1 MRFEI
6 AVALNWKKYLDQL
19 TTNKSTYKLLSTFTA
34 CRIRETFTRYINN
47 VSAPLKKDL
56 MPLYYVLKTQKDLPY
71 PVSEP
76 DVVLNNQAVQCG
88 QKLML
93 FHWFDKISDKDE
105 WKVKSK
111 NLQNYR
117 KVSYEFKDK
126 KKVTFEMCD
135 LTYDNLS
142 YLKVINWTVYASFKR
157 IQELP
162 EIKKNKLD
170 NRLFP
175 YQVEG
180 VRMLSAGFRL
190 LADEQ
195 GLGKALTLDT
205 RIPTPTGWTTMGA
218 LKVGDR
224 VFDDMGNAT
233 TVTHT
238 YYHKDKNVYR
248 VTFSDGVSIDCCE
261 DHLWQI
267 HDQHGLKVVPLKWF
281 LQKDQFGTIRKDK
294 LKDKYIWKYYIP
306 KCAPVQYDAQEI
318 PFDAYVLGALL
329 GDGCLTRPS
338 VLFTTADEEMFDN
351 INKRLFAGY
360 SLKKRKYN
368 TYDYYITAGTF
379 GHNAYKEAL
388 HNLHLCGCK
397 SNDKFVPEC
406 YKYNTKQIRLDVL
419 RGLLDTDGYA
429 TKDGVVEFCSIS
441 KRLADDVRFLAESL
455 GYLCSFSTKTPRCNG
470 KECSTAYVVRIK
482 SETPAELFLLE
493 RKRNKLPLVRHF
505 KPRRNIVSIEYIGV
519 QDVKCITVNS
529 PSHLYLCDH
538 FVVTHNTAQVL
549 QFIKL
554 KGLKKILIC
563 CPATLKLNWRKE
575 ALMWTDFT
583 KEDISIIQGSQPYD
597 VNNKIT
603 IINYDLLPYWA
614 ETLKRNKYQLVV
626 ADECHYIQSDKAQ
639 RTKAFLTVIENSEDR
654 IFISG
659 TPFTS
664 RPYQM
669 YTALHNIAPKVFH
682 SAQEYGLKFCGPVYQ
697 RNQLVFKGASNMDVL
712 HSILMDG
719 ICIRRLKEDV
729 LEELPEKM
737 RITVPMGMDAA
748 EIRKDPDLFREICY
762 LEGKIARSK
771 DPLGTME
778 WRKQIAYLRKQR
790 DIIAWIKD
798 FMETGKKLVV
808 FGVHKIALDAI
819 EQAFPEFSVR
829 VDGSTP
835 NKTRDVYVERFQS
848 DPDCRL
854 FIGNVQ
860 AAGVGITLTAA
871 SDLLMVEFPWTFS
884 AVAQA
889 EDRIHRIGAKNACTI
904 YYMTCPD
911 TIDEKLVE
919 IINTKAKIHTKIFD
933 GKNED
938 NLIAGLKDFKYVPLF
953 PEENKIDL
961 KESEESGNE
970 NV

>member
-1 MRFEI
+1 MRYEAAI
-6 AVALNWKKYLDQL
+6 AMNLLASPKGLSESVIRNMALSVRNFMAHKKGTPRTDINLVVNRIGKAKVPFPLNDACYYLGNCAVEYKGRIYLFYTCMSINEELSVRHLMKRLCGIEQESITVCGMTFTYISCSSIKENANALRLDDWELDLTETKKY
-19 TTNKSTYKLLSTFTA
+19 TKL
-34 CRIRETFTRYINN
+34 IKI
-47 VSAPLKKDL
+47 D
-56 MPLYYVLKTQKDLPY
+56 KTQLHP
-71 PVSEP
+71 
-76 DVVLNNQAVQCG
+76 N
-88 QKLML
+88 
-93 FHWFDKISDKDE
+93 
-105 WKVKSK
+105 
-111 NLQNYR
+111 
-117 KVSYEFKDK
+117 
-126 KKVTFEMCD
+126 T
-135 LTYDNLS
+135 
-142 YLKVINWTVYASFKR
+142 
-157 IQELP
+157 
-162 EIKKNKLD
+162 
-170 NRLFP
+170 FP
-175 YQVEG
+175 YQAKG
-180 VRMLSAGFRL
+180 IQMLCSGYRL
-190 LADEQ
+190 MADEQ

-329 GDGCLTRPS
+329 GNGCLTCPS

-360 SLKKRKYN
+360 SLKKRKCN

-455 GYLCSFSTKTPRCNG
+455 GCLCSFSTKIPRCNG

-538 FVVTHNTAQVL
+538 FVVTHNTMQVL
-549 QFIKL
+549 QFIQYE
-554 KGLKKILIC
+554 GIRPVLIC
-563 CPATLKLNWRKE
+563 CPATLKLNWRRE
-575 ALMWTDFT
+575 ILMWTKTTAD
-583 KEDISIIQGSQPYD
+583 
-597 VNNKIT
+597 KIT
-603 IINYDLLPYWA
+603 VIEGTTNYPVKNRFVIINYDLLPYWA
-614 ETLKRNKYQLVV
+614 DTLAKTDFDLVV
-626 ADECHYIQSDKAQ
+626 CDECHYIQNEEAK
-639 RTKAFLTVIENSEDR
+639 RTKAFLQIAENIPDR
-654 IFISG
+654 LFISG

-664 RPYQM
+664 RPFQM
-669 YTALHNIAPKVFH
+669 FTALHMIAPKVFGN
-682 SAQEYGLKFCGPVYQ
+682 AYGFGMKFCNPSYYKGNV
-697 RNQLVFKGASNMDVL
+697 NFSGASNTKML
-712 HSILMDG
+712 HDILEDG
-719 ICIRRLKEDV
+719 ICIRRLKADV
-729 LEELPEKM
+729 LEDLPEKL
-737 RITVPMGMDAA
+737 RVTVPIGLSVDEVKQSSVCS
-748 EIRKDPDLFREICY
+748 EIKS
-762 LEGKIARSK
+762 LEKKILQAK
-771 DPLGTME
+771 DPLATLE
-778 WRKQIAYLRKQR
+778 YQRQIAYLRKR
-790 DIIAWIKD
+790 DAANDWIKD
-798 FMETGKKLVV
+798 FLESGKKLVV
-808 FGVHKIALDAI
+808 FGVHKTTLDAV
-819 EQAFPEFSVR
+819 EKAFPDISVR

-835 NKTRDVYVERFQS
+835 NTQRDKYVQKFQN
-848 DPDCRL
+848 DPDCKL
-854 FIGNVQ
+854 FIGNIQ
-860 AAGVGITLTAA
+860 AAGTGITLTAA
-871 SDLLMVEFPWTFS
+871 SDAVFIEFPYTFS
-884 AVAQA
+884 ETVQA
-889 EDRIHRIGAKNACTI
+889 EDRIHRIGAKNACMI
-904 YYMTCPD
+904 YYFAAPN
-911 TIDEKLVE
+911 TIDERIIE
-919 IINTKAKIHTKIFD
+919 IINKKAITHTAIFD
-933 GKNED
+933 GASD
-938 NLIAGLKDFKYVPLF
+938 VLFKDIGEWKYKPLF
-953 PEENKIDL
+953 TDTL
-961 KESEESGNE
+961 
-970 NV
+970 